1 MPRLSTA
8 KLPQQQALNELMTFS
23 GRAPKKA
30 EQTPQTLLRAYRAA
44 LRMPQKEL
52 ARRAG
57 LTQSHIARIEAGA
70 VDAQWGT
77 WKKLFD
83 AMACDLLLVPKP
95 RKRPHD
101 WLAEARVEGDAAAA
115 WPPRRKSLRYD

>member
-8 KLPQQQALNELMTFS
+8 KLPQKQALNELMTFS
-23 GRAPKKA
+23 GRAPKSA
-30 EQTPQTLLRAYRAA
+30 SQTPQVLLRAYRAE

-57 LTQSHIARIEAGA
+57 LTQSHVARMEAGA

-77 WKKLFD
+77 WKKVFD

-95 RKRPHD
+95 RVRPRD
-101 WLAEARVEGDAAAA
+101 LLAEARLDGDRAAA
-115 WPPRRKSLRYD
+115 WPPRPKSGRYD

>member
-8 KLPQQQALNELMTFS
+8 KLPQLQALNELMTFS
-23 GRAPKKA
+23 ARAPKGA
-30 EQTPQTLLRAYRAA
+30 AQTPQALLRAYRAE
-44 LRMPQKEL
+44 LRMPQQEL

-57 LTQSHIARIEAGA
+57 LPQSHVARLETGA

-77 WKKLFD
+77 WKRLFD

-95 RKRPHD
+95 RKRPREF
-101 WLAEARVEGDAAAA
+101 LAEARLDDRPAAA
-115 WPPRRKSLRYD
+115 WPPRPKARRYG